1 MSDPILKT
9 LPELTAAAAP
19 SLTDLLPIYQGANPL
34 KKITWASLQENITT
48 LAPLLRLNKPI
59 RTIIPFG
66 DSITQTSSIETGGLW
81 QYGQGWPVN
90 ACLIAGL
97 QIIRNAGIA
106 GDTIYQM
113 GARLQADV
121 IDYAPDACIVA
132 GLTNDYPFASNAT
145 MALALDEYE
154 SICIQLLAASILPIV
169 VVPPTK
175 DTGAASA
182 RTVRPFL
189 YALAKYYGLP
199 VIDQYRITAD
209 PSTGLYRSGYSSDG
223 THPNTTG
230 MAPMAVEGAAVLA
243 AIRSAPSA
251 PIYLSAYDETTAGNF
266 QNLARNGCFSRVSSS
281 PTPDGWTVNA
291 TGATQTVVPVTPT
304 YATPWATGNTFTYDK
319 AGTTQVYALY
329 GQNITSGWSVG
340 DRIIFSGRL
349 KVSGLSSAT
358 GFNLAI
364 ETIGGSNPIFRMMTA
379 WTINGSYL
387 FSAEMDVPAAA
398 TQLIPTLF
406 LQDIGVWEVNSLTV
420 FNQTAA
426 DAIWMPGQQ

>member
-1 MSDPILKT
+1 MAGVKISALGT
-9 LPELTAAAAP
+9 ASLPLTGDELVPMVQGGVTVRAP
-19 SLTDLLPIYQGANPL
+19 SSSFATRARVLSAI
-34 KKITWASLQENITT
+34 
-48 LAPLLRLNKPI
+48 KPI

-66 DSITQTSSIETGGLW
+66 DSITETSSTEVAPGVW

-90 ACLIAGL
+90 ACLTAGL

-106 GDTIYQM
+106 GNTIFQM
-113 GARLQADV
+113 GARLQTAV
-121 IDYAPDACIVA
+121 IDYAPDACPVA
-132 GLTNDYPFASNAT
+132 GLTNDMPFASNAT
-145 MALALDEYE
+145 MALALNEYE
-154 SICIQLLAASILPIV
+154 SICIRLLAANILPIV

-175 DTGAASA
+175 DTAAASA

-199 VIDQYRITAD
+199 LIDQYRVTAN
-209 PSTGLYRSGYSSDG
+209 PATGLYRSGYSSDG

-230 MAPMAVEGAAVLA
+230 MVPMTAEAVSVLSALRSYPAAPA
-243 AIRSAPSA
+243 
-251 PIYLSAYDETTAGNF
+251 YLSAYDETTAGNF

-340 DRIIFSGRL
+340 DTIVFNGRL

-358 GFNLAI
+358 GFNLSL
-364 ETIGGSNPIFRMMTA
+364 EVIGGAAPQFRPMSA
-379 WTINGSYL
+379 FTINADYF
-387 FSAEMDVPAAA
+387 FSAEMEVPTGA
-398 TQLIPTLF
+398 TQLVPTLF
-406 LQDIGVWEVNSLTV
+406 LQDIGVWEVNALTV

-426 DAIWMPGQQ
+426 DAIWTPGQQ